1 MQSLLWKAVGCNHC
15 DVNCIKKV
23 GLETMMRLVS
33 HRQTAWCLCAR
44 LRCPDVTLTCA
55 FCPALTV
62 ETQQVRRLQAE
73 HHRHGNPQ
81 PAARHQRRNGNV
93 KDAQSHQRRQ
103 AIGDRV
109 MQRKLC
115 GTLARSSRRVP
126 LDLRLSLQTE
136 HTAVV
141 SPTR

>member
-81 PAARHQRRNGNV
+81 PAARHPAGGLAPTPCPR
-93 KDAQSHQRRQ
+93 QS
-103 AIGDRV
+103 GTGKS
-109 MQRKLC
+109 RKETQL
-115 GTLARSSRRVP
+115 
-126 LDLRLSLQTE
+126 E
-136 HTAVV
+136 TA
-141 SPTR
+141 